1 MKLLISEQGGMY
13 DFRSI
18 LMGSKFLVVVCWVF
32 MAGNNSGFNLEQHM
46 KTIIEMAKKAGLIV
60 DANQSGFDS
69 VVAFAALVRA
79 EAQAEE
85 REACAKVAGW
95 LWQQFQDTKD
105 AHERNTMESFN
116 PHRFGFNLSTVQQS
130 RQMMDA
136 IRARENT

>member
-1 MKLLISEQGGMY
+1 MKKIE
-13 DFRSI
+13 
-18 LMGSKFLVVVCWVF
+18 
-32 MAGNNSGFNLEQHM
+32 
-46 KTIIEMAKKAGLIV
+46 EMAREAGLIV

-116 PHRFGFNLSTVQQS
+116 PHRFGFNLSAVQQS

-136 IRARENT
+136 IRARGNT